1 MALDAQ
7 TAALLQQL
15 EQAGMPPLD
24 SLPPEQ
30 ARTIFDAAFTPPVDG
45 REPVARV
52 EDITLAG
59 PAGAIPARLYAPASE
74 EPLPCVLFF
83 HGGGWVIMS
92 VETHDPICRALAN
105 QGRCAVVSVDYRL
118 APEHRFPAAAD
129 DCYAALLDVAKR
141 AASLGIDASRL
152 AVAGDSAG
160 GNLAAA
166 VALMARDRKGPA
178 LALQVLIY
186 PAVDPACD
194 TVSCKENA
202 DGYLLTLSAMHWFWG
217 HYLGAERR
225 APNAYAAPLLAESLR
240 DLPRA
245 YVISAEYDPLRDEG
259 EAYARRLEQAGVA
272 TELVRHEGTIHGF
285 VGMADAIDQG
295 KQAIANIA
303 ARLRS
308 VFGR

>member
-7 TAALLQQL
+7 TTALLQQL
-15 EQAGMPPLD
+15 EQAGIPPLD
-24 SLPPEQ
+24 SLPPDQ
-30 ARTIFDAAFTPPVDG
+30 ARAIFNAAFTPPLEG

-52 EDITLAG
+52 EEITLAG
-59 PAGAIPARLYAPASE
+59 PAGAIPARLYAPASDG
-74 EPLPCVLFF
+74 PLPCVLYF
-83 HGGGWVIMS
+83 HGGGWVIMNL
-92 VETHDPICRALAN
+92 ETHDAICRALAN
-105 QGRCAVVSVDYRL
+105 QARCAVVSVDYRL

-129 DCYAALLDVAKR
+129 DCYAALVDVAKR
-141 AASLGIDASRL
+141 GAALGVDASRL

-194 TVSCKENA
+194 SVSCKENA

-225 APNAYAAPLLAESLR
+225 VPNAYAAPIQADSLR

-245 YVISAEYDPLRDEG
+245 YVITAEYDPLRDEG
-259 EAYARRLEQAGVA
+259 EAYAKRLEQSGVP
-272 TELVRHEGTIHGF
+272 TEHVRHDGTIHGF
-285 VGMADAIDQG
+285 VGMADALDQG
-295 KQAIANIA
+295 KQALANIA
-303 ARLRS
+303 ARLRTA
-308 VFGR
+308 FQR